1 MLLEELSV
9 DGVRNLVEVR
19 VVPHRRLTMF
29 LGDNGQGKTNLLE
42 AIHLAAALRP
52 LRPVERAG
60 DLVAFGRERGV
71 IRARFELD
79 GPLPVELVLEPRG
92 RKATIAGKSV
102 RDVGEVA
109 TRIGVVSFLPDD
121 AAMIRG
127 GPEGRRRGLDRFA
140 FSLLPAFAAIARRFE
155 EALERR
161 NRVLKAPTVNET
173 LLESYDEPFAR
184 AAAALTFARA
194 QAAARWA
201 PAFATEARSI
211 GGDGLSAHMSYSPGV
226 DGAGTLIERMDEVGL
241 IARILEE
248 LGAARPQELRRRS
261 TAVGPHHDDVV
272 FLKADRKARF
282 LASQGEARALVLA
295 LKLAAVRL
303 VTETRGTGP
312 LLLLDDVAGELDPE
326 KAARLFRAV
335 DETAA
340 QVFVT
345 TTHNA
350 SLPHAGEGARIFVRN
365 GRVLDADTAGE
376 SSGVAR

>member
-1 MLLEELSV
+1 MRLEDITV
-9 DGVRNLVEVR
+9 DGVRNLVEVH
-19 VVPHRRLTMF
+19 VVPHRRLTIF

-52 LRPVERAG
+52 LRPLERAS
-60 DLVAFGRERGV
+60 DLVGFGRERGV
-71 IRARFELD
+71 VQARFELD
-79 GPLPVELVLEPRG
+79 GPLPVEVVVEPRG

-109 TRIGVVSFLPDD
+109 ARIGVVSFLPDD

-140 FSLLPAFAAIARRFE
+140 FALDPGFAAVARRFD

-161 NRVLKAPTVNET
+161 NRVLKAPVVDEG
-173 LLESYDEPFAR
+173 LLASYDAPFAA
-184 AAAALTFARA
+184 AAAALTIARA
-194 QAAARWA
+194 RATARWA
-201 PAFATEARSI
+201 PAFAAEALAI
-211 GGDGLSAHMSYSPGV
+211 GGDALFAHMRYAPGV
-226 DGAGTLIERMDEVGL
+226 DGAAALLERGAPGQHGDEPALVD
-241 IARILEE
+241 RVLEL
-248 LGAARPQELRRRS
+248 LGAARAQELKRRS

-272 FLKADRKARF
+272 LLKADRKARF

-295 LKLAAVRL
+295 MKLASVRL
-303 VTETRGTGP
+303 ATEARGTGP
-312 LLLLDDVAGELDPE
+312 LLLLDDVAGELDAE

-345 TTHNA
+345 TTHDA
-350 SLPHAGEGARIFVRN
+350 TLPHAGEGKRIVVAN
-365 GRVLDADTAGE
+365 GRVTTPA
-376 SSGVAR
+376 